1 MRYVK
6 PHYWDDPDYERI
18 DLDCTDH
25 LSDDELEQLRRNHED
40 WEVEQALDKLNDK
53 EY

>member
-6 PHYWDDPDYERI
+6 PHYWDDPDYYVQ
-18 DLDCTDH
+18 DTDYTEE
-25 LSDDELEQLRRNHED
+25 ELEWIQQAHED

>member
-1 MRYVK
+1 MKHLIPLGWNEPPEWSRAE
-6 PHYWDDPDYERI
+6 DDYTEE
-18 DLDCTDH
+18 
-25 LSDDELEQLRRNHED
+25 ELEQLRLAHED